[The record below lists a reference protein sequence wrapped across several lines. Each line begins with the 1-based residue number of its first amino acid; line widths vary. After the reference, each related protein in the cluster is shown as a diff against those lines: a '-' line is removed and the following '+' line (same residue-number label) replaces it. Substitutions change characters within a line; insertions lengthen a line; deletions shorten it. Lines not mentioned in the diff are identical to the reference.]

1 MSKILMSLPTVGSG
15 SLLDTNLTPN
25 HHNHNASLSFI
36 SSCAGTGTALLLK
49 VQGDDHGHF
58 ELISLL

>member
-1 MSKILMSLPTVGSG
+1 MSLPTVG

-25 HHNHNASLSFI
+25 HHNHNASSSFI
-36 SSCAGTGTALLLK
+36 SSCAGTGTTALLLK